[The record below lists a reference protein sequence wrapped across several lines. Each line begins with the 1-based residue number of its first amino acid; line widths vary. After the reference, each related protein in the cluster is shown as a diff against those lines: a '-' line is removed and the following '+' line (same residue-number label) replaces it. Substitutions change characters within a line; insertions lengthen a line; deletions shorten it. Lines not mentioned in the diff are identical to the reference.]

1 MSALPPKADIMVT
14 HRQVRFGPTADIA
27 TVQKQI
33 QLNTSTVPNG
43 SADHGRKRFKVNF
56 VF

>member
-1 MSALPPKADIMVT
+1 MSTLPPTADIT
-14 HRQVRFGPTADIA
+14 NALGHVRFGPTADIA